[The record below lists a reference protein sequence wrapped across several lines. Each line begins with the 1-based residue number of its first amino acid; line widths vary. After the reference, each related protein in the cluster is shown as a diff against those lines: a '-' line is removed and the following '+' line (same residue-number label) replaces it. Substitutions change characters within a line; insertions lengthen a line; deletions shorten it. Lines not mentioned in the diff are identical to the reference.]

1 MTAMQTITSE
11 RTLQSSQSVSSKQLC
26 LFLADYSSWLLGCGA
41 TCIRLETNVK
51 RIAAAYGYEA
61 ELTIMPRHINLTV
74 ALVGSDDVFTS
85 MTAVRHTAINFDMN
99 TRLSNLSWRISDRR
113 LSLAEARRMFNSIV
127 RPRPRNEWA
136 LILIVAVANAAFCRL
151 FGGDAAAMA
160 VVFLATFAG
169 FMIKQTLVSRGADV
183 RLTVIFCA
191 FVSSVLGSSAL
202 LFGIGATPRIALATS
217 VLYLVPGIPF
227 INSFSD
233 LLYRHYICAFSRFVD
248 AIVLTCCLSIGLCAG
263 MMMMNVGMFE

>member
-1 MTAMQTITSE
+1 MPTITSDIV
-11 RTLQSSQSVSSKQLC
+11 RPPSPTVSSKQLC

-51 RIAAAYGYEA
+51 RIAAAYGHEV
-61 ELTIMPRHINLTV
+61 ELTIMPRHIHVTV
-74 ALVGSDDVFTS
+74 TLDGSDDIFTS
-85 MTAVRHTAINFDMN
+85 MSAVRHTAINFEMN
-99 TRLSNLSWRISDRR
+99 TRLSNLSWRISDHRPG
-113 LSLAEARRMFNSIV
+113 LKEARRMFGSIV

-136 LILIVAVANAAFCRL
+136 LIVIVAVANAAFCRL
-151 FGGDAAAMA
+151 FGGDPVAMA

-169 FMIKQTLVSRGADV
+169 FMIKQTLVKYKTDL
-183 RLTVIFCA
+183 RLTVILCA
-191 FVSSVLGSSAL
+191 FVSSVLGASAL
-202 LFGIGATPRIALATS
+202 LFGLGSTPRIALATS

-248 AIVLTCCLSIGLCAG
+248 AVVLTCCLSIGLCAA
-263 MMMMNVGMFE
+263 MMMMNVGMFD